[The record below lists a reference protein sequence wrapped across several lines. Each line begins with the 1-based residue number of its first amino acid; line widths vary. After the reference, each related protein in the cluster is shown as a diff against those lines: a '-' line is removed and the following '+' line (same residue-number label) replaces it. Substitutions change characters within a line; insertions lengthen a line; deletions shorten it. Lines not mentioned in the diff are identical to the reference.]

1 MIPDD
6 HKRVHLRRS
15 AHRVCA
21 LPTEPGPLHPSL
33 IDQPEPEPWTRAAP
47 ARPVPVSRPWWRRL
61 IDWLL
66 SR

>member
-1 MIPDD
+1 MIDD
-6 HKRVHLRRS
+6 RWKRHELRQRMAS
-15 AHRVCA
+15 RWTV
-21 LPTEPGPLHPSL
+21 PTEPGPMHLSL
-33 IDQPEPEPWTRAAP
+33 QPQDEPTWQRAAP